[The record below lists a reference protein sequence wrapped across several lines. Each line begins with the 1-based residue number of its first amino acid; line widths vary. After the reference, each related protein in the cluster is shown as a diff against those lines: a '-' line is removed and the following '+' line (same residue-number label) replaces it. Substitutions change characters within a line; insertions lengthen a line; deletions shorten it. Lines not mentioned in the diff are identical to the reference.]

1 MAQSNAQSGIRLEL
15 LWLLALLLSLLAVVT
30 WRFAL
35 APGDDEPAAG
45 AATATP
51 AATSAAVR
59 VCGEEVDSPGS
70 ELNLA
75 ARECLLAA
83 APTGERVE
91 FTTTRFTVEGQ
102 PVYWRVRVLAWG
114 DIEVTIDNRAD
125 EFSGPARRRIL
136 THRCTSLARSAT
148 EEHRIDVL
156 GCAGGESLIF

>member
-15 LWLLALLLSLLAVVT
+15 LWFLALLLSLLAVLA

-35 APGDDEPAAG
+35 APGDDAPAAG
-45 AATATP
+45 AVGATLTPTP
-51 AATSAAVR
+51 AAVR
-59 VCGEEVDSPGS
+59 ACGDEVDSPDSG
-70 ELNLA
+70 LNLD

-91 FTTTRFTVEGQ
+91 FTTTRFTIEGQ

-136 THRCTSLARSAT
+136 THRCTSLARSSTA
-148 EEHRIDVL
+148 EHRIEVL
-156 GCAGGESLIF
+156 GCTDGSSLTF